1 MASQCPNLQL
11 LSLDPSLAGKA
22 HALLTQA
29 GLDCQ
34 VLGHPA
40 NCSLAALCQG
50 LVQEELQHLRTAL
63 FDAIATL
70 DHSRHAFRSRELGA
84 LRQRLEQLLDN
95 LSQSRRSG
103 TKAGQG
109 SVADA

>member
-1 MASQCPNLQL
+1 MASPCPTLQL

-22 HALLTQA
+22 HALLSEA
-29 GLDCQ
+29 GLGCQ

-40 NCSLAALCQG
+40 DCTLASLCQG
-50 LVQEELQHLRTAL
+50 LLQEELQHLRTAL
-63 FDAIATL
+63 LDAIATL
-70 DHSRHAFRSRELGA
+70 ERSRHAFRSRELGA
-84 LRQRLEQLLDN
+84 LRQRLEHLLDN

-103 TKAGQG
+103 KKAGQG